1 MAGYGDDAGFTAWLT
16 DNGYALPDD
25 APAVA
30 VLRQRGSVYVD
41 GLYGTQD
48 VTRLRFPGAPTDGVS
63 QDRAWPRTGAM
74 VFGVQVDPATIPA
87 AVTEASY
94 FAGLQEATSP
104 GTLSASASGAAQI
117 KREKT
122 DVLETEY
129 FQGADGSVAAA
140 AMTTF
145 SFIEGLLAPLLLP
158 PLPVPGFGLLA
169 IG

>member
-1 MAGYGDDAGFTAWLT
+1 MSGYGDDAGFTAWLA
-16 DNGYALPDD
+16 DNGYALPDG
-25 APAVA
+25 APDVA

-48 VTRLRFPGAPTDGVS
+48 VTRLRFPGAPTDGVA
-63 QDRAWPRTGAM
+63 QDRAWPRTGAT
-74 VFGVQVDPATIPA
+74 VFRVQIDPATIPA

-104 GTLSASASGAAQI
+104 GILSASASASAQI
-117 KREKT
+117 KSEKT
-122 DVLETEY
+122 GPLETDY
-129 FQGADGSVAAA
+129 FQAEGSAAAA

-158 PLPVPGFGLLA
+158 PLPVPGFGLLS